1 MKSIKSKEYGRSFLS
16 FILLVL
22 IIFACIFIFYNYFFS
37 KNISDNTL
45 DLSSFES
52 DYPDY
57 KIYYYSQLDDNGKTI
72 YYTILNNIE
81 TLKEGN
87 QSISIEINVAN
98 GSDAFQNAWDA
109 ISLDKPEIFY
119 IDTTNLILESR
130 SFSNLLGQ
138 TSYSYVLKPN
148 ANSSTYLYKT
158 WSTKFDVDNAI
169 NQVESLANQIVS
181 SATGSRYTKVKYIH
195 DYIVSNT
202 SYSNSDDNVSNI
214 YGTLI
219 NKKALCEGY
228 SLAFKYLLDKL
239 EIPNVVV
246 YGKGLKDDG
255 TTEEHSWNY
264 VQMEN
269 GNWYAVDCTWDDPIV
284 IGGGTLPTK
293 YKYSF
298 FLKGSS
304 TFFKSHQEENYVSS
318 DSVTKASTYFT
329 YPTLSTTDY

>member
-1 MKSIKSKEYGRSFLS
+1 MLRCCLRHFNSKSFIKPGKRLVAADSKEGRRP
-16 FILLVL
+16 FIGAL
-22 IIFACIFIFYNYFFS
+22 
-37 KNISDNTL
+37 DN
-45 DLSSFES
+45 S
-52 DYPDY
+52 
-57 KIYYYSQLDDNGKTI
+57 NG
-72 YYTILNNIE
+72 
-81 TLKEGN
+81 
-87 QSISIEINVAN
+87 VAR
-98 GSDAFQNAWDA
+98 F
-109 ISLDKPEIFY
+109 
-119 IDTTNLILESR
+119 
-130 SFSNLLGQ
+130 
-138 TSYSYVLKPN
+138 V
-148 ANSSTYLYKT
+148 
-158 WSTKFDVDNAI
+158 
-169 NQVESLANQIVS
+169 
-181 SATGSRYTKVKYIH
+181 
-195 DYIVSNT
+195 
-202 SYSNSDDNVSNI
+202 SDDNVSNI

-318 DSVTKASTYFT
+318 DSVTKTSTYFT